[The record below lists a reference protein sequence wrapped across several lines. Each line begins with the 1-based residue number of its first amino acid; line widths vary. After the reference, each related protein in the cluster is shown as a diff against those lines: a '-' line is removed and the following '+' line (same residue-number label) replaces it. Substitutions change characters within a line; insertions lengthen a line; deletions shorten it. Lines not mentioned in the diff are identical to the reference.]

1 MKVVCRSGNFPKV
14 VRLEWHCYLL
24 EALSGVSSL
33 NQGFSSPQ
41 GLVSLCSSV
50 ARARDPKDEALRPQ
64 DPSNPRIQQLHYA
77 RLECYQVGL
86 KENASS
92 KNSLWIYLFFSWG
105 GALLSNKRST

>member
-1 MKVVCRSGNFPKV
+1 MALPHG
-14 VRLEWHCYLL
+14 YLL
-24 EALSGVSSL
+24 EALSGISSL
-33 NQGFSSPQ
+33 NQGFSLNHPFPE

-86 KENASS
+86 KENAHQ
-92 KNSLWIYLFFSWG
+92 KFAVIYLFFSLG
-105 GALLSNKRST
+105 GALLSNKRSTGY